1 MCNLYE
7 STPRDKI
14 NMRHALTL
22 PDVPYERTI
31 APLRA
36 APFVMAQGTSA
47 VGQWGMIPYSS
58 KTRIPTT
65 SQGKRMS
72 TNNARS
78 ETVATAWTFRQAW
91 TRGRRCLIP
100 ADSYDEPYWG
110 TGKNI
115 WWRFR
120 RADGQPWALAGI
132 WDEWID
138 KATGEVVPNFTMLT
152 MNCDAHP
159 LLRLMHKPDPKL
171 APDAQDK
178 RSVVPI
184 EVGDWDRWLH
194 GSIDDARDLIRV
206 PAQGL
211 FDHGPADP
219 QIVATLPL

>member
-7 STPRDKI
+7 STPRNKV
-14 NMRHALTL
+14 NMRHLVRL
-22 PDVPYERTI
+22 PEVEYLPTI

-36 APFVMAQGTSA
+36 APFVMAQGASA

-58 KTRIPTT
+58 KTRIPMT

-72 TNNARS
+72 TNNART
-78 ETVATAWTFRQAW
+78 ETIATAWTFRQAW
-91 TRGRRCLIP
+91 TRGKRCLIP

-132 WDEWID
+132 WDEWTD

-171 APDAQDK
+171 LPDAQDK

-184 EVGDWDRWLH
+184 EEADWDRWLH

-206 PAQGL
+206 PPQEL
-211 FDHGPADP
+211 FAHGPADP
-219 QIVATLPL
+219 AIVAALPL